1 MIKHIVLW
9 KLKENADGRS
19 KTENA
24 ILLKKR
30 LENLNGIIPGMRL
43 LEVGINKMNTG
54 NDEEVDVMLYSEF
67 ETMEALEAYYPHPEH
82 VKLKDFVQA
91 IRYER
96 RVIDYQV

>member
-19 KTENA
+19 KSENA
-24 ILLKKR
+24 LLLKQR
-30 LENLNGIIPGMRL
+30 LENLNGLIPGMHL
-43 LEVGINKMNTG
+43 LEVGINIDNTG
-54 NDEEVDVMLYSEF
+54 SDDVDVALYSEF
-67 ETMEALEAYYPHPEH
+67 ETMDALEAYYPHPEH

-91 IRYER
+91 IRSER